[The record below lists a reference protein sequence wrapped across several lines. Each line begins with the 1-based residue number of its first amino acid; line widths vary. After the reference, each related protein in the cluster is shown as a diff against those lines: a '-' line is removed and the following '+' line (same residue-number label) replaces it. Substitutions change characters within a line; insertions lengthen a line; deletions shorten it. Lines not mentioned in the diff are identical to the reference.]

1 MPGGSG
7 KMEGFSCAQT
17 SKLSSQQKPIPLLI
31 ELLKHRND
39 ELTDVLVSIAFLK

>member
-7 KMEGFSCAQT
+7 KMEGFNCAQT